1 MPDLCK
7 DSLSLTTYPMLKQL
21 IIPVAAFAVTA
32 TSASAFMGTDL
43 ISKLDLNLTDE
54 QTTALEEAAAIREA
68 AHEEAAQVLEDAGID
83 ETKMREIH
91 TAMREAHQESFA
103 AVKTAIENNDYT
115 AFTAAV
121 ADSPMAEAID
131 SETDFTKL
139 VEAHEL
145 REAGDHDGARA
156 IMEELGLEG
165 RGGFGGFGHGPRGE
179 RGDDNN

>member
-1 MPDLCK
+1 
-7 DSLSLTTYPMLKQL
+7 
-21 IIPVAAFAVTA
+21 
-32 TSASAFMGTDL
+32 
-43 ISKLDLNLTDE
+43 
-54 QTTALEEAAAIREA
+54 
-68 AHEEAAQVLEDAGID
+68 
-83 ETKMREIH
+83 
-91 TAMREAHQESFA
+91 
-103 AVKTAIENNDYT
+103 
-115 AFTAAV
+115 
-121 ADSPMAEAID
+121 MAEAID